1 MEYPFKNIFE
11 KGAETFSRLGEIE
24 QNILTVFFSFRFI
37 FKVMQTFP
45 SLTWI

>member
-24 QNILTVFFSFRFI
+24 QNFLTVFFSHSGLFL
-37 FKVMQTFP
+37 
-45 SLTWI
+45 S